1 MTRLKKIH
9 FKDYFEI
16 IKQTFNGF
24 IDDKGLKLSAS
35 LAYYTIFSLAPML
48 IILMMVAGVFY
59 GREALEGKIFSEIN
73 QFIGNDAAL
82 QVQEMLQKLALSGKS
97 TMAII
102 TGIVTLIIGA
112 TGVFVEIQDSINQI
126 WRVKAVPDKSSWLKF
141 ILDRVLSLSLVA
153 GLGFLLIVSLLINS
167 LVLLLSSKLG
177 TYLPEFT
184 LVFIDLI
191 NLVITFAVLVA
202 LFAIIYKVL
211 PDAEVPWRDVIA
223 GSVFTAFLF
232 VLGKYLI
239 GLYISF
245 TEVATIYGAA
255 GTIVV
260 IAVWVYYSSA
270 ILFFGAEFT
279 WAYAKVK
286 REQILPSEFAVSVK
300 QVEIEQGDKPVIQ
313 EKK

>member
-1 MTRLKKIH
+1 MVRLKKIQ
-9 FKDYFEI
+9 FKDYLDI
-16 IKQTFNGF
+16 LKQTFNGF
-24 IDDKGLKLSAS
+24 IEDKGLKLSAS

-48 IILMMVAGVFY
+48 IILMAVAGVFY
-59 GREALEGKIFSEIN
+59 GREALQGKIFSEIN

-102 TGIVTLIIGA
+102 TGVVTLIIGA

-126 WRVKAVPDKSSWLKF
+126 WRVKAVPNKSSWLKF

-167 LVLLLSSKLG
+167 LVLLLSAKLS
-177 TYLPEFT
+177 TYLPDFT

-191 NLVITFAVLVA
+191 NLVITFVVLVA

-211 PDAEVPWRDVIA
+211 PDAEIPWRDVIA
-223 GSVFTAFLF
+223 GSVFTGFLF

-239 GLYISF
+239 GLYISV
-245 TEVATIYGAA
+245 TEVASIYGAA
-255 GTIVV
+255 GTIVI
-260 IAVWVYYSSA
+260 IAVWVYYSAA

-286 REQILPSEFAVSVK
+286 REQIKPSDFAVSVK

-313 EKK
+313 DK